1 MNNIDKKIEP
11 TLGVGSDIPQTDP
24 DLDEFGYAD
33 FAKLIAA
40 AVTNTPSPQGLVMAI
55 HGPWGT
61 GKSTLLNF
69 VKHYLRTREV
79 SSKPIVIEF
88 NPWWFEDRGQLAAQ
102 FLAQFSTQLSLGP
115 SKIRNLGN
123 LMAEYS
129 GALGKTV
136 ALSTGYPWIDKL
148 IGIVL
153 KCFKLKPKD
162 VPKLKKEIG
171 DALRSGSQRYV
182 FIIDDI
188 DRLTPDEIRE
198 VFKVVKALADFP
210 NVVYLL
216 SFDRSVVAKAL
227 NSALGLDG
235 EAYLEKIIQAPFELP
250 YVSPDKLHR
259 KLFSD
264 LDKLLEGTDLSLFDQ
279 YHWGNIFN
287 EGMALLITKP
297 RDIVRYVNALS
308 VTFPVLRNEVNVA
321 DFFALELLR
330 VHLPSLYTVLREN
343 PDKFSGRAEHGLE
356 SIQRQEE
363 HAFHQVWIMA
373 LDEKIRPGIRSM
385 LERIFPR
392 LDNIGRGAEFN
403 GIWRKERRA
412 AATEV
417 FSVYFAFGIQSDRL
431 SRQAIIAFIDDLTVP
446 ERATSILLSLVHT
459 KRLDG
464 SIVAMEYLSHLKDF
478 DKELDAAKASNLL
491 ITIDKI
497 ADLLLLNSS
506 GQDSVTMMPIS
517 WSISFIVQFALSKI
531 HKEERNA
538 ALISAF
544 SDPASV
550 GYLSF
555 LVSWLVRAHENP
567 SEHGPAAVLSTI
579 TAATVDTLRQLA
591 LANIRGRAA
600 ANTLLTTPQLSSVL
614 YRWREWS
621 DPEESRQWAS
631 QLINDRNSLV
641 QLVTAFL
648 NQTRS
653 NTIGDSVWGVH
664 HFMQFKNL
672 ADFVDLEQTSVYLSG
687 VENIKTLT
695 ERQQLALNT
704 FKQQYHL
711 FKQGKNPEDPVY
723 DEE

>member
-1 MNNIDKKIEP
+1 
-11 TLGVGSDIPQTDP
+11 
-24 DLDEFGYAD
+24 
-33 FAKLIAA
+33 
-40 AVTNTPSPQGLVMAI
+40 MAI

-69 VKHYLRTREV
+69 VKHYLSTKDV
-79 SSKPIVIEF
+79 SSKPIVIDF

-129 GALGKTV
+129 GALGKAV
-136 ALSTGYPWIDKL
+136 ALSTGYPWIDKP
-148 IGIVL
+148 IGAVL
-153 KCFKLKPKD
+153 KLFKLKPKD

-171 DALRSGSQRYV
+171 DVLRTGNQRFV

-216 SFDRSVVAKAL
+216 SFDRGVVAKAL
-227 NSALGLDG
+227 SSTLGLDG

-264 LDKLLEGTDLSLFDQ
+264 LDKLLEGADLSLFDQ
-279 YHWGNIFN
+279 NHWGNIFN
-287 EGMALLITKP
+287 EGMAPLITKP

-308 VTFPVLRNEVNVA
+308 VTFPALRDEVNVA

-330 VHLPSLYTVLREN
+330 VHLPSLYTILREN

-356 SIQRQEE
+356 SNQRKEE
-363 HAFHQVWIMA
+363 HAFHQLWIMA

-392 LDNIGRGAEFN
+392 LDNMGRGAEFN
-403 GIWRKERRA
+403 GIWRKQRRA
-412 AATEV
+412 AAAEI
-417 FSVYFAFGIQSDRL
+417 FSVYFAFGMQSDRL
-431 SRQAIIAFIDDLTVP
+431 SRQAIIAFIDDLTDP
-446 ERATSILLSLVHT
+446 ERAISTLLPLVQA

-464 SIVAMEYLSHLKDF
+464 SIVAMEYLSQMKDF
-478 DKELDAAKASNLL
+478 DKELDAAKASSLL
-491 ITIDKI
+491 VTIGKL
-497 ADLLLLNSS
+497 ADLLLINSLEQN
-506 GQDSVTMMPIS
+506 GVTMTPIS
-517 WSISFIVQFALSKI
+517 WRISFIVQFALSKI
-531 HKEERNA
+531 AEGERNA
-538 ALISAF
+538 ALIAAF
-544 SDPASV
+544 SDPVSV
-550 GYLSF
+550 GYLTS
-555 LVSWLVRAHENP
+555 LVSWIVSAHEKP

-579 TAATVDTLRQLA
+579 TAATVDALRQLA

-621 DPEESRQWAS
+621 DPEESRRWAS
-631 QLINDRNSLV
+631 QLINERNSLV
-641 QLVTAFL
+641 QFVTAFL

-653 NTIGDSVWGVH
+653 NTIGDSVWRVH

-672 ADFVDLEQTSVYLSG
+672 ADFVDLEQTSARVS
-687 VENIKTLT
+687 EIEEIETLT
-695 ERQQLALNT
+695 ARQQLALNT

-711 FKQGKNPEDPVY
+711 FKQGKNLEDIPDD
-723 DEE
+723 DE